1 MSQPLIFIGAVT
13 RAQGLKGALRVV
25 PYLEAM
31 EDYGALQTVTFVTEG
46 GREERKV
53 RACRPHGKVLI
64 VEIEGVDDRDAA
76 EACVGARLYV
86 DRSQLPDLEEG
97 EFYKEDLIEAAVVTE
112 AGAALGTVTGFI
124 DTGSNT
130 VLVVTGDGQ
139 EHLIPLIQS
148 AVISVDLE
156 SRTVTVVPPED
167 LYEEPPDDA

>member
-31 EDYGALQTVTFVTEG
+31 EDYEGLKSVTLVVEDR
-46 GREERKV
+46 REELPV

-64 VEIEGVDDRDAA
+64 VEIEGVDDRTAA
-76 EACVGARLYV
+76 EACVGASLYA
-86 DRSQLPDLEEG
+86 DRIQLPDLEPG

-112 AGAALGTVTGFI
+112 EGAALGAVTGFI
-124 DTGSNT
+124 DTGSND

-139 EHLIPLIQS
+139 EHLIPLIHQ

-156 SRTVTVVPPED
+156 SRTITVVPPED

>member
-31 EDYGALQTVTFVTEG
+31 EDYEGLRSVTFVTEG

-64 VEIEGVDDRDAA
+64 VELEGVDDRTAA
-76 EACVGARLYV
+76 EACVGASLYA
-86 DRSQLPDLEEG
+86 DRSQLPDLEAG
-97 EFYKEDLIEAAVVTE
+97 EFYKEDLLDAAVVTE
-112 AGAALGTVTGFI
+112 EGAALGAVTGFI
-124 DTGSNT
+124 DTGSND

-148 AVISVDLE
+148 VVISVDLE